1 MTVHGSFVVGELV
14 KTGFVKR
21 HLLLSGPLVEDWEQN
36 LAPPFDQRL
45 TAWKCLDGSG
55 IYHRS
60 LYWVMVQK
68 STKNSIKNVKGVIIE
83 NNRHPNSIF
92 CRRPA
97 SDGPLKNVFSYRAKV
112 VLVHAFLGSKVSEN
126 KKKANGFSLGY
137 HNVQKS
143 WLIEWKRAQI
153 VISMKLPFFFR
164 FRLRYSINFPVS
176 GGDIELACFRFSEKL
191 CRLVDS
197 RSKPVVLSESSFS
210 RG

>member
-1 MTVHGSFVVGELV
+1 M
-14 KTGFVKR
+14 
-21 HLLLSGPLVEDWEQN
+21 
-36 LAPPFDQRL
+36 APPFDQRL

-126 KKKANGFSLGY
+126 KKKGERVFLG
-137 HNVQKS
+137 
-143 WLIEWKRAQI
+143 
-153 VISMKLPFFFR
+153 
-164 FRLRYSINFPVS
+164 VS
-176 GGDIELACFRFSEKL
+176 QCTEKL
-191 CRLVDS
+191 AYRVKKSSNCHFNEITIFLS
-197 RSKPVVLSESSFS
+197 IQAPVLYQFPC
-210 RG
+210 